1 MITVSELLSVS
12 GVRHERYAKWPRGDV
27 YLTAANQL
35 IGAYAGLK
43 SFQSSDRNY
52 LQWQAHHIVEYQD
65 LVRLDVAQTFP
76 PRERQI
82 CVLIPERAHIGRVN
96 SILRMEN
103 PTNLHASVAQLRQAY
118 RAAYSLIGDYC
129 GGGEIPVRRELMAIV
144 DAIFDK
150 MEIRR

>member
-1 MITVSELLSVS
+1 
-12 GVRHERYAKWPRGDV
+12 
-27 YLTAANQL
+27 
-35 IGAYAGLK
+35 
-43 SFQSSDRNY
+43 
-52 LQWQAHHIVEYQD
+52 
-65 LVRLDVAQTFP
+65 
-76 PRERQI
+76 
-82 CVLIPERAHIGRVN
+82 
-96 SILRMEN
+96 MEN